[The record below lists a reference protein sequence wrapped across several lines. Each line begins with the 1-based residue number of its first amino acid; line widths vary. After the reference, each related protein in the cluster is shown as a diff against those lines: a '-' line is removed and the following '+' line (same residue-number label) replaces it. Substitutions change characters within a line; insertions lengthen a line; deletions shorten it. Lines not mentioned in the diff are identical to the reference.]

1 MTLLHCKC
9 EGFIL
14 DMGVL
19 NRLKSFPIFQLG
31 HGYAFLLNF
40 FHVYIFVLP
49 YTGQYGN
56 IIICVLKFK

>member
-40 FHVYIFVLP
+40 FHVYILYCLIQDNMEIYNLCP
-49 YTGQYGN
+49 
-56 IIICVLKFK
+56 